1 MKLSPTHVTQTLN
14 QIRAEPIAENHPVYS
29 QFARLF
35 GEHTFFVDD
44 EGLNIVE
51 PMASD
56 KDSAQKME
64 VARLVRLAHWCDEYH
79 SSLVPQ
85 VPQKTDTVV
94 MLSKAA

>member
-1 MKLSPTHVTQTLN
+1 
-14 QIRAEPIAENHPVYS
+14 
-29 QFARLF
+29 
-35 GEHTFFVDD
+35 
-44 EGLNIVE
+44 
-51 PMASD
+51 MASD

>member
-14 QIRAEPIAENHPVYS
+14 QIRAEPVAENHPVYR
-29 QFARLF
+29 QFSRLF

-44 EGLNIVE
+44 QGLNIVE

-56 KDSAQKME
+56 KDDAQKMA
-64 VARLVRLAHWCDEYH
+64 VVRLVRLADWRDVYH
-79 SSLVPQ
+79 SSLVPHA
-85 VPQKTDTVV
+85 PQQTETAV